1 MPTLPPSA
9 SCPARP
15 PRRSSTPWAPSR
27 SRRKVGFHEDD
38 ALVNVVFQLRK
49 GWKVVK
55 DIEYSVHVDI
65 ELVNS
70 LSVIQDENHIKEMT
84 NHMEIESGNILLV
97 SF

>member
-1 MPTLPPSA
+1 M
-9 SCPARP
+9 
-15 PRRSSTPWAPSR
+15 
-27 SRRKVGFHEDD
+27 
-38 ALVNVVFQLRK
+38 
-49 GWKVVK
+49 VK